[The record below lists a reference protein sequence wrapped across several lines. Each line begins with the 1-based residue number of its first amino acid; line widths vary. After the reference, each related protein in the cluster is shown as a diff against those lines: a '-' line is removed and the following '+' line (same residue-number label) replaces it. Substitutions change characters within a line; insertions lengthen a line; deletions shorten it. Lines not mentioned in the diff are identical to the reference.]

1 MKKYFVIAVMALIAV
16 FAVSCNKEK
25 KIDIVG
31 HEWLYTG
38 SVDTMGLHIDLGI
51 DMAFNDADSVD
62 MTTSITSSVYN
73 QSVVSRWAY
82 TWDGEKNLVL
92 SKTDEDNTVRT
103 RAMTYNKETEEF
115 SLPLDQMEGDNT
127 DQMIALTG
135 LDVLVFKKVK

>member
-1 MKKYFVIAVMALIAV
+1 MKKYFVIAVMALVAV

-25 KIDIVG
+25 KIDIVS

-38 SVDTMGLHIDLGI
+38 SVDTMGIHIDLGI
-51 DMAFNDADSVD
+51 DMAFNAADSVD
-62 MTTSITSSVYN
+62 ITTSVTSSVFN
-73 QSVVSRWAY
+73 ESAAAKWAY

-92 SKTDEDNTVRT
+92 SKTEEDNTVRT

-115 SLPLDQMEGDNT
+115 SLPLDQMEGENT
-127 DQMIALTG
+127 EEMIALTG

>member
-1 MKKYFVIAVMALIAV
+1 MALVAV

-38 SVDTMGLHIDLGI
+38 SVDTMGLHLDLGI
-51 DMAFNDADSVD
+51 NMAFNGADSVD
-62 MTTSITSSVYN
+62 MTSSIASSVVN
-73 QSVVSRWAY
+73 ESVVSKWAY

-92 SKTDEDNTVRT
+92 SKTDENNTVRT
-103 RAMTYNKETEEF
+103 RSMTYNKETEEF
-115 SLPLDQMEGDNT
+115 SMPLDQLEGDNT
-127 DQMIALTG
+127 QQMMALTG